1 MTLLFLRLFTDLD
14 CPRYDIGPARMSAKE
29 PVAERRDV
37 GAFKWFFHEAGS
49 QAIPC
54 SLSAADFWIG
64 QHPPLWD
71 TACFSRLFG
80 LGILIHRLHRFIITS
95 SSPGH
100 KNLLVPR
107 CFQWVKSRWEGG
119 YDIVTALRYVL
130 GLGMKGKI
138 ALGMGCSR
146 GTGFDTKKPYN
157 SGKTSAVR
165 DWASKAVPSILSAL
179 VSGTLFSLP
188 QMLLSVFIYLPTESS
203 EEPFIWVRF
212 VETDPGS

>member
-1 MTLLFLRLFTDLD
+1 M
-14 CPRYDIGPARMSAKE
+14 
-29 PVAERRDV
+29 
-37 GAFKWFFHEAGS
+37 
-49 QAIPC
+49 
-54 SLSAADFWIG
+54 
-64 QHPPLWD
+64 
-71 TACFSRLFG
+71 
-80 LGILIHRLHRFIITS
+80 
-95 SSPGH
+95 
-100 KNLLVPR
+100 
-107 CFQWVKSRWEGG
+107 
-119 YDIVTALRYVL
+119 TALRYVL

-212 VETDPGS
+212 AESGAAGSQPRMDID

>member
-1 MTLLFLRLFTDLD
+1 M
-14 CPRYDIGPARMSAKE
+14 
-29 PVAERRDV
+29 
-37 GAFKWFFHEAGS
+37 
-49 QAIPC
+49 
-54 SLSAADFWIG
+54 
-64 QHPPLWD
+64 
-71 TACFSRLFG
+71 
-80 LGILIHRLHRFIITS
+80 
-95 SSPGH
+95 
-100 KNLLVPR
+100 
-107 CFQWVKSRWEGG
+107 
-119 YDIVTALRYVL
+119 TALRYVL

-203 EEPFIWVRF
+203 EEPSLITGATCLMGYRF
-212 VETDPGS
+212 PCQVCSQVKL